1 MLCCFKIPH
10 SPQVLL
16 RFNPQNPFLRA
27 QSAVM
32 EDDDID
38 TPIFSAVA
46 SSTHHLFL
54 LLRCIDFVSK
64 ASIKITPHGLRFSA
78 EDGSVMQGLAFLDRS
93 LFANYIFNPLPAT
106 GDNNADIDGEPSF
119 LISLSAFLETLQ
131 ILGLT
136 DNSSS
141 LQSPAIDPLAA
152 ANAFSTPA
160 LLLNRSCTISYLRQG
175 LPLSVTLTE
184 GGVTTTCDLTTYM
197 QDDDEEEI
205 SEIPFQRD
213 AISFKTIMRS
223 AWLHTAITELDATQP
238 TVLTLT
244 ASSASASTPDGGK
257 RPPFFTISASGGP
270 FSESTIKFSSENN
283 EHEQQDQQQQQGQN
297 QDVVAPAVA
306 ETFLV
311 NPPKGTNRVRQS
323 YKFSLI
329 RRALRAMAASTKV
342 SIRSDEQGVLSLQFM
357 IELGGGSGG
366 TTSDGKG
373 KTPGHVSFIDFRFA
387 SLLDE
392 DVDDEDYEEQT
403 EGDESDE
410 YDEEMRGNYSMEL

>member
-1 MLCCFKIPH
+1 
-10 SPQVLL
+10 
-16 RFNPQNPFLRA
+16 
-27 QSAVM
+27 M
-32 EDDDID
+32 EHDDLD

-64 ASIKITPHGLRFSA
+64 VSINITPHGLRFSA
-78 EDGSVMQGLAFLDRS
+78 EDGSVMQGLAFLDKS
-93 LFANYIFNPLPAT
+93 LFANYIFNPLSTT
-106 GDNNADIDGEPSF
+106 GDDDVDMDGEPSF

-160 LLLNRSCTISYLRQG
+160 LLLNRSCTISYLKQG
-175 LPLSVTLTE
+175 SPLSVTLTE
-184 GGVTTTCDLTTYM
+184 GGVTTTCDLTTYLHDE
-197 QDDDEEEI
+197 DDGGI

-213 AISFKTIMRS
+213 AILFKTIMRS

-244 ASSASASTPDGGK
+244 ASSASTSDGGK
-257 RPPFFTISASGGP
+257 RTPFFTISASGGP
-270 FSESTIKFSSENN
+270 FSESTIKFSSENKDH
-283 EHEQQDQQQQQGQN
+283 EHEQQQQQQPRH
-297 QDVVAPAVA
+297 DVAPAVA

-311 NPPKGTNRVRQS
+311 NPSMGMKRVRQS

-329 RRALRAMAASTKV
+329 SRALRAMAVSSKV

-357 IELGGGSGG
+357 IELGGGG
-366 TTSDGKG
+366 TAADGKS
-373 KTPGHVSFIDFRFA
+373 KTAGHVSFVDFRFA
-387 SLLDE
+387 PLLDE
-392 DVDDEDYEEQT
+392 DADDEDYE
-403 EGDESDE
+403 DESGDDGSDE
-410 YDEEMRGNYSMEL
+410 DEEMTGNYSMEL